1 MIARGSA
8 SKPCSSG
15 RQFLAYSS
23 VLAVLALTVFPFYWM
38 LITSFKPMREIFNVE
53 ANPFYAAAP
62 TLSNYSALFT
72 QTPFAQWLW
81 NTLVVSL
88 GSTMIAMAASLP
100 AGYALAR
107 LRFLGAGALGSLIF
121 AFYLVPPTLLF
132 IPMVSLINLLGLT
145 NTLLSLILIYPT
157 FLIPFGTWLL
167 TGYFRT
173 IPKEIE
179 ECALVDGCTRIGAM
193 VRVAFPLA
201 LPGLLSVFIFAFTLS
216 WNEFVYALTLI
227 TSADLKTLPIGI
239 VTELI
244 RGDSFQWGALMAAA
258 LLSSVP
264 VAVFYAFFADYFV
277 AGLTAGAVK
286 G

>member
-1 MIARGSA
+1 MPRSA
-8 SKPCSSG
+8 KGPQHPG
-15 RQFLAYSS
+15 QQFLVYSS
-23 VLAVLALTVFPFYWM
+23 VLILLILTVFPFYWM
-38 LITSFKPMREIFNVE
+38 FVTSLKSTREIYNLG
-53 ANPFYAAAP
+53 ANPFYTLKP
-62 TLSNYSALFT
+62 TLSHYRMLFLE
-72 QTPFAQWLW
+72 TPFTVWFW
-81 NTLVVSL
+81 NTLIVSL
-88 GSTMIAMAASLP
+88 GSTAIAMAASLP

-107 LRFLGAGALGSLIF
+107 LQFVGAGTLGSLIF
-121 AFYLVPPTLLF
+121 VFYLVPPTLLF
-132 IPMVSLINLLGLT
+132 IPMVSLINTLGIT
-145 NTLLSLILIYPT
+145 NTLLSLILVYPT

-173 IPKEIE
+173 IPKEVE

-201 LPGLLSVFIFAFTLS
+201 MPGLLSVFIFAFTLS
-216 WNEFVYALTLI
+216 WNEFVYALSLI
-227 TSADLKTLPIGI
+227 TSPELKTLPIGI

-244 RGDSFQWGALMAAA
+244 QGDSFYWGALMASA

>member
-1 MIARGSA
+1 MPHANTRLQRPGQ
-8 SKPCSSG
+8 
-15 RQFLAYSS
+15 QFLVYAS
-23 VLAVLALTVFPFYWM
+23 VLGLLVLTVFPFYWM
-38 LITSFKPMREIFNVE
+38 FVTSLKSTREIYNLT
-53 ANPFYAAAP
+53 ANPFYTLAP
-62 TLSNYSALFT
+62 TLAHYRMLFRE
-72 QTPFAQWLW
+72 TPFVVWFW
-81 NTLVVSL
+81 NTLIVSL
-88 GSTMIAMAASLP
+88 GSTAIAMIASLP

-107 LRFLGAGALGSLIF
+107 LRFLGAGTLGSLIF
-121 AFYLVPPTLLF
+121 VFYLVPPTLLF
-132 IPMVSLINLLGLT
+132 IPMVSLVNSLGIT
-145 NTLLSLILIYPT
+145 NTLLSLILVYPT

-193 VRVAFPLA
+193 VRVTFPLA

-216 WNEFVYALTLI
+216 WNEFIYALSLI
-227 TSADLKTLPIGI
+227 TSPELKTLPIGI

-244 RGDSFQWGALMAAA
+244 QGDSFYWGALMAAA

-264 VAVFYAFFADYFV
+264 VAVFYAFFADHFV

>member
-1 MIARGSA
+1 MPRS
-8 SKPCSSG
+8 SKRPQHPG
-15 RQFLAYSS
+15 QQFLVYGS
-23 VLAVLALTVFPFYWM
+23 VLALLVLTVFPFYWM
-38 LITSFKPMREIFNVE
+38 FVTSLKSTREIYNLG
-53 ANPFYAAAP
+53 ANPFYTLAP
-62 TLSNYSALFT
+62 TLAHYRMLFRE
-72 QTPFAQWLW
+72 TPFTVWFW
-81 NTLVVSL
+81 NTLIVSL
-88 GSTMIAMAASLP
+88 GSTAIAMIASLP

-107 LRFLGAGALGSLIF
+107 LRFLGAGTLGSLIF
-121 AFYLVPPTLLF
+121 VFYLVPPTLLF
-132 IPMVSLINLLGLT
+132 IPMVSLINSLGIT
-145 NTLLSLILIYPT
+145 NTLLSLILVYPT

-193 VRVAFPLA
+193 VRVTFPLA

-216 WNEFVYALTLI
+216 WNEFIYALSLI
-227 TSADLKTLPIGI
+227 TSPELKTLPIGI

-244 RGDSFQWGALMAAA
+244 QGDSFYWGALMAAA

>member
-1 MIARGSA
+1 M
-8 SKPCSSG
+8 
-15 RQFLAYSS
+15 F
-23 VLAVLALTVFPFYWM
+23 V
-38 LITSFKPMREIFNVE
+38 TSLKPMREIYNVE
-53 ANPFYAAAP
+53 ANPFYTVTP
-62 TLSNYSALFT
+62 TLRHYRMLLT
-72 QTPFAQWLW
+72 ETPFLQWFT
-81 NTLVVSL
+81 NTMLVSL
-88 GSTMIAMAASLP
+88 GSTAIAMIASLP

-107 LRFLGAGALGSLIF
+107 LRFLGAGLLGSVIF
-121 AFYLVPPTLLF
+121 VFYLVPPTLLF
-132 IPMVSLINLLGLT
+132 IPMVSLINTFGIT
-145 NTLLSLILIYPT
+145 NTLLSLILVYPT

-179 ECALVDGCTRIGAM
+179 ECALVDGCTRTGAM
-193 VRVAFPLA
+193 LRVAFPLA
-201 LPGLLSVFIFAFTLS
+201 LPGLLSVFIFSFTLS

-227 TSADLKTLPIGI
+227 TSPDLKTLPIGI

-244 RGDSFQWGALMAAA
+244 RGDSFWWGALMASA

-264 VAVFYAFFADYFV
+264 VALFYAFFADHFV

>member
-1 MIARGSA
+1 MLQ
-8 SKPCSSG
+8 SKSIG
-15 RQFLAYSS
+15 RHPGQQFLTYSS
-23 VLAVLALTVFPFYWM
+23 VLVLLVLTAFPFYWM
-38 LITSFKPMREIFNVE
+38 LVTSFKSTREIYNLE
-53 ANPFYAAAP
+53 ANPFYTLGP
-62 TLSNYSALFT
+62 TLAHYRMLFT
-72 QTPFAQWLW
+72 KTLFVQWFW
-81 NTLVVSL
+81 NTLVVAM
-88 GSTMIAMAASLP
+88 GSTLIAMVASLP

-107 LRFLGAGALGSLIF
+107 LRFMGASTLGSLIF
-121 AFYLVPPTLLF
+121 VFYLVPPTLLF
-132 IPMVSLINLLGLT
+132 IPMASLVNSLGIT
-145 NTLLSLILIYPT
+145 NTLLSLILVYPT

-193 VRVAFPLA
+193 IRVAFPLA

-227 TSADLKTLPIGI
+227 TSSDLKTLPIGI
-239 VTELI
+239 VTELM
-244 RGDSFQWGALMAAA
+244 RGDAFWWGPLMASA

-264 VAVFYAFFADYFV
+264 VALFYTFFADYFV